1 MLPKWKKQSA
11 APAPTQAMSSAAGP
25 GARTAC
31 ALSHSHHCLDDA
43 DDDDAAGAGA
53 AAAADD
59 DDDDALSTCP

>member
-31 ALSHSHHCLDDA
+31 ALSQHHHFLDHA
-43 DDDDAAGAGA
+43 DDVAGD
-53 AAAADD
+53 DD
-59 DDDDALSTCP
+59 DDDDAFGDLSTCP